1 MDGAGGVAQ
10 DGRMPPI
17 ESVPGVADVEAF
29 GRGDGP
35 IDLLVEV
42 PHGADRRAH
51 YEALR
56 GRLRGS
62 LPADLEEFFFVN
74 TDVGAWQVGRRVGQ
88 LVAREA
94 LRVVVVRSLI
104 PRTFI
109 DCNRIEDATAAAGM
123 TASVPAYVR
132 DAEDRA
138 LLLDLHR
145 RYVALV
151 EEAVASLAGGFM
163 LMPHTYGPRTLGIE
177 KIDETIVEALRAA
190 HAPGRHESWPVR
202 PEVDFI
208 TRTADGTLHAAGP
221 VVEAV
226 GAAYRAMGVEVAE
239 NKTYAMHPST
249 QGLRWALRLPDRTF
263 CLEMR
268 RDLLCPGWTWNHE
281 NEVSD
286 AAADRFAGPIAD
298 AIGGWLSRRR

>member
-1 MDGAGGVAQ
+1 
-10 DGRMPPI
+10 MPSI

-51 YEALR
+51 YDALR
-56 GRLRGS
+56 ARLRGA
-62 LPADLEEFFFVN
+62 LPAGLEEFFFVN
-74 TDVGAWQVGRRVGQ
+74 TDVGAWQVGRRVGE
-88 LVAREA
+88 LVARA
-94 LRVVVVRSLI
+94 GRRVVVVRSLI

-109 DCNRIEDATAAAGM
+109 DCNRVEDAMAASGM

-132 DAEDRA
+132 DAADRA

-151 EEAVASLAGGFM
+151 EESVAALAGGFM
-163 LMPHTYGPRTLGIE
+163 LMPHTYGPRTLGIDT
-177 KIDETIVEALRAA
+177 IDETIVDALRAA
-190 HAPGRHESWPVR
+190 HAPGRYETWPVR
-202 PEVDFI
+202 PEVDLI
-208 TRTADGTLHAAGP
+208 TRTADGTLHAAAP
-221 VVEAV
+221 VVSAV
-226 GAAYRAMGVEVAE
+226 AAAYRGLGLEVAE
-239 NKTYAMHPST
+239 NRTYAMHPST

-268 RDLLCPGWTWNHE
+268 RDLLCPGWTWNQE
-281 NEVSD
+281 NEVSQT
-286 AAADRFAGPIAD
+286 AADRFASPIAD
-298 AIGGWLSRRR
+298 AIGAWLASMPVTSH